1 MRKLADLL
9 LDLVTYLQLKGHVT
23 GDGID
28 TFRDFAPNA
37 PNNLVVLFEYG
48 GVPGLADVRN
58 VQIMV
63 RNVDPDAAKQKAWS
77 IFKELDI
84 PEDRILYLTDTRWTI
99 IAARQT
105 PFKIG
110 VDENNRILW
119 GFNLAITTPRD

>member
-1 MRKLADLL
+1 
-9 LDLVTYLQLKGHVT
+9 VT

-58 VQIMV
+58 VQVMV

-77 IFKELDI
+77 IFKELDV
-84 PEDRILYLTDTRWTI
+84 PEDRILYLTDTRWAI